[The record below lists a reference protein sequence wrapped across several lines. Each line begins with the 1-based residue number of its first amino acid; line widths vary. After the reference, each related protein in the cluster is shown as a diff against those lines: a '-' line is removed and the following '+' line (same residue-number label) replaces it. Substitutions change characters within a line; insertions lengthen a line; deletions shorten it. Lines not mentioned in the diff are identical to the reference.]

1 MGGSG
6 GGGRR
11 GCAELCHWRLRLG
24 PASFLLVPTLGR
36 DKNKGSGWGGDSLVR
51 GVQHVIHAA
60 QHWVEDCAKMKLK
73 QRLVLMR
80 ACTAVCA
87 AYQRRVV
94 ELKWR
99 HPAASISFVT
109 NITNKGRD
117 TEKTCSEIIFE
128 RKGDFFGKF

>member
-1 MGGSG
+1 
-6 GGGRR
+6 
-11 GCAELCHWRLRLG
+11 
-24 PASFLLVPTLGR
+24 
-36 DKNKGSGWGGDSLVR
+36 
-51 GVQHVIHAA
+51 
-60 QHWVEDCAKMKLK
+60 MKLK

-109 NITNKGRD
+109 NITNNGRD

>member
-1 MGGSG
+1 M
-6 GGGRR
+6 
-11 GCAELCHWRLRLG
+11 
-24 PASFLLVPTLGR
+24 
-36 DKNKGSGWGGDSLVR
+36 
-51 GVQHVIHAA
+51 
-60 QHWVEDCAKMKLK
+60 
-73 QRLVLMR
+73 MR
-80 ACTAVCA
+80 TAVRA

-99 HPAASISFVT
+99 HPAASFVT

>member
-1 MGGSG
+1 
-6 GGGRR
+6 
-11 GCAELCHWRLRLG
+11 
-24 PASFLLVPTLGR
+24 
-36 DKNKGSGWGGDSLVR
+36 
-51 GVQHVIHAA
+51 
-60 QHWVEDCAKMKLK
+60 MKLK

-80 ACTAVCA
+80 GCTAVRAA

-99 HPAASISFVT
+99 HPAASFVT